1 MKPYTFANIL
11 FSGRCNLRCPYCIGH
26 NQRLQAMPDNL
37 LIFPIKELDRFV
49 AQLLQHGITQISLTG
64 TNTDPQLYGYECELV
79 AYLRK
84 RIPGVKIALHTN
96 GLLALRK
103 IEIFNQYDRAT
114 ISLPSF
120 QPETYRQLTGG
131 SQVLNLAAIVGVV
144 KIPLKISTILTEQN
158 INEIPQIISRCRD
171 LGISRI
177 VLRRQYGDTRD
188 WPLFPQQTPA
198 RFFGGNPVYDLDGT
212 EVTLWDF
219 SRSTMG
225 CLNLFSDGTISG
237 EYRLTEEHEV
247 ITRGKLAKAR
257 TTNLKLATARMT
269 NGL

>member
-26 NQRLQAMPDNL
+26 NQKLQAMPDNL
-37 LIFPIKELDRFV
+37 QTFPLKGLEHFV
-49 AQLLQHGITQISLTG
+49 EQLQEHGIMQISLTG
-64 TNTDPQLYGYECELV
+64 TNTDPQLYGYEWELM

-84 RIPGVKIALHTN
+84 CIPGVKIALHTN

-103 IEIFNQYDRAT
+103 IEIFNHYDRVT

-131 SQVLNLAAIVGVV
+131 SQVLDLAAIVGVA
-144 KIPLKISTILTEQN
+144 KIPLKISTILTEHN
-158 INEIPQIISRCRD
+158 INEIPQMISRCRD

-188 WPLFPQQTPA
+188 WLLFPKQKPA
-198 RFFGGNPVYDLDGT
+198 RFFGGNPVYELDGT
-212 EVTLWDF
+212 EVTIWDF
-219 SRSTMG
+219 SRSTVG
-225 CLNLFSDGTISG
+225 CVNLFSDGTISG
-237 EYRLTEEHEV
+237 EYQLTGEHAGHHA
-247 ITRGKLAKAR
+247 RKAR
-257 TTNLKLATARMT
+257 
-269 NGL
+269 